1 MKMTGRISGVVT
13 WFQNVVNTDF
23 IRIWCGA
30 HQLEIVI
37 QSVYSKLNNEAFYTQ
52 LTALIS
58 YIWRQQNFDSVIQLK
73 APKVVDTRWESM
85 FNVSD
90 WFKKHKIQIGMHIN
104 EKRPSCT
111 PLNVWWIY
119 LLVVSEFSRS
129 ATTTFKCLQGHHVTV
144 SM

>member
-1 MKMTGRISGVVT
+1 MTGRISGVVT

-52 LTALIS
+52 LKALIS

-90 WFKKHKIQIGMHIN
+90 WFKKHKI
-104 EKRPSCT
+104 
-111 PLNVWWIY
+111 
-119 LLVVSEFSRS
+119 
-129 ATTTFKCLQGHHVTV
+129 
-144 SM
+144 